1 MRCQIAVLAVNVNST
16 AISPIYSLFDRIA
29 TYMRI
34 VVELVA
40 HSPPFSFLFGE
51 LAHLSP
57 SLHLASLAVIVSFTH
72 PCIYLY
78 ILRDKCSE
86 PF

>member
-57 SLHLASLAVIVSFTH
+57 SLPTSRLARGDSVFH
-72 PCIYLY
+72 PPLY
-78 ILRDKCSE
+78 ILIHS
-86 PF
+86 